1 MSNPLHVVCPE
12 CDAVNYVPPNRLGAG
27 ANCGK
32 CGKCRAPLFSS
43 VPLVLDERRAAHH
56 IEHSRLPLVVDF
68 WAPWCGPCRV
78 MAPAFEE
85 AARVLEPWARLAKV
99 NTEEAQIMATRLGI
113 RSIPTLILFKD
124 GREVTRTT
132 GALDADRLVAWIRQW
147 L

>member
-1 MSNPLHVVCPE
+1 
-12 CDAVNYVPPNRLGAG
+12 
-27 ANCGK
+27 
-32 CGKCRAPLFSS
+32 
-43 VPLVLDERRAAHH
+43 
-56 IEHSRLPLVVDF
+56 
-68 WAPWCGPCRV
+68 

-85 AARVLEPWARLAKV
+85 AARVLEPRACLTKV
-99 NTEEAQIMATRLGI
+99 NEEAQITMATRLGI